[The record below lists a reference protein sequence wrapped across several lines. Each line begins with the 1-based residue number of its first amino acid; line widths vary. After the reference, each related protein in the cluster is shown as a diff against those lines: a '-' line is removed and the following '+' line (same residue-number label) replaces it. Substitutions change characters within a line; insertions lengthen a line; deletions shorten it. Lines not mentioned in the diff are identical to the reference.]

1 MKYLFIIFSFIL
13 FSTELFGQSIFA
25 GRQYLGE
32 GIPIRW
38 FQLETDSTGF
48 YYSKGDVGYT
58 ELSKT
63 PLTWN
68 QSDSKSI
75 HLTIHYK
82 DSPEILELTTDS
94 LNNYFRD
101 SDGFEIFHR
110 KLQITVDG
118 KTFKE

>member
-13 FSTELFGQSIFA
+13 LSTELFGQSIFT

-38 FQLETDSTGF
+38 FHLETDSTGF

-58 ELSKT
+58 ELSIT
-63 PLTWN
+63 PITWEQPN
-68 QSDSKSI
+68 SKSI

-82 DSPEILELTTDS
+82 DSTEILELTTDS
-94 LNNYFRD
+94 LNDYFRD
-101 SDGFEIFHR
+101 SEGFEIFHR
-110 KLQITVDG
+110 KQQITVDG
-118 KTFKE
+118 KTFNE